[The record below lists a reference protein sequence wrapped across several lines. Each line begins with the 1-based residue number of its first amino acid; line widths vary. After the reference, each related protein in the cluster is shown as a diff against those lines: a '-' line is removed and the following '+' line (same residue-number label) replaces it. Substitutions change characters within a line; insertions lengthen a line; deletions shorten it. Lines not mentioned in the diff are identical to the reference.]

1 MRDTMLTRTVFGR
14 LIERH
19 SKEASGVGQ
28 CSENLSPRTGWK
40 LSFPLHILVNICSGF
55 GSIDLQVVQSLG

>member
-19 SKEASGVGQ
+19 SREASGVGQ
-28 CSENLSPRTGWK
+28 CSENLSLRTGWK
-40 LSFPLHILVNICSGF
+40 LSFPLHGW
-55 GSIDLQVVQSLG
+55 